1 VSFLGRL
8 SAASVKVPNKLEIS
22 GAHGVRWLEGAF

>member
-1 VSFLGRL
+1 VPFLGRV

-22 GAHGVRWLEGAF
+22 GVYGVRWLEGAF